1 MCGPVSFYMV
11 HVGAVLILLLAL
23 VFWLFSSYVNVP
35 VCSQANFVCLLFG
48 AEQVMDSRFI
58 GAFSL
63 KTLLLLETR

>member
-1 MCGPVSFYMV
+1 MV
-11 HVGAVLILLLAL
+11 NVGA